1 MKSSSMKINGN
12 LMAFQWKLELTVK
25 FLNQWNFIGKT
36 NLIFDDLSS
45 ADNLSV
51 HSNESRNT
59 IGPSFQLDIEHL
71 LSEFT
76 ETDQEEE
83 ASQVRFVKLTLIKY
97 LYLYNIRLY
106 QNCYQDSEEEKN
118 YMDSF
123 MKMNF
128 FQIEKRH
135 W

>member
-97 LYLYNIRLY
+97 LYLYNIRLLSKLSG
-106 QNCYQDSEEEKN
+106 QWRRKEL
-118 YMDSF
+118 
-123 MKMNF
+123 
-128 FQIEKRH
+128 H
-135 W
+135 G

>member
-1 MKSSSMKINGN
+1 M
-12 LMAFQWKLELTVK
+12 K

-135 W
+135 